1 VYCASRQAIYSYCTC
16 ILHLPAST
24 SQLHYAGPL
33 PNRFG
38 RLSDVSSCCNRSFF
52 VFTGPK
58 AVGWVAGSDAV
69 VDSGGRAME
78 YESCVRLSF
87 AAYTLFVL

>member
-1 VYCASRQAIYSYCTC
+1 MAIGIVNVVETEGSCSRAAC
-16 ILHLPAST
+16 IEGWRKARTVGVLCKPPGYILV
-24 SQLHYAGPL
+24 LYL
-33 PNRFG
+33 
-38 RLSDVSSCCNRSFF
+38 F